1 MSDSKFEQMRQSF
14 VKIIRHK
21 TEMEE
26 HIMKLLKHTDATA
39 DQIMMV
45 RQWLLDIEEPLGKVV
60 RELRKQY
67 PYPTISLATRPW
79 HKQEYDKYDQAIMG
93 APRAHD
99 SASEEDSTTHE
110 KE

>member
-79 HKQEYDKYDQAIMG
+79 HKREFDKYMEVKDGI
-93 APRAHD
+93 
-99 SASEEDSTTHE
+99 
-110 KE
+110 